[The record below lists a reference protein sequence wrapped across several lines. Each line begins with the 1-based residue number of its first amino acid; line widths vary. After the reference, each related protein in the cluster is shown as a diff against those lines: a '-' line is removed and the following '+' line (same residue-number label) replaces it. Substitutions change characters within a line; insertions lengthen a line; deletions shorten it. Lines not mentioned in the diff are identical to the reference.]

1 MNFLKFTLFLLLF
14 CAVSTTLF
22 AQQKTSYKFFFGAGK
37 TAKDFIKVD
46 PSTTYSKETGYGFDF
61 GTKPVSIDRGGR
73 NPLKA
78 GFCTSE
84 KPFYFSI
91 YLPEGNYNV
100 TITMG
105 DTKGAS
111 ITTVKT
117 ESRRLM
123 LEKVQTK
130 PGKFETRTFTINTR
144 IPQIAGIDE
153 KVGLKPRE
161 LNKLDWDDK
170 LTFEFSDL
178 HPCIATL
185 EITKVEDAI
194 TVYLAGNSTVVDQ
207 DEEPWASWGQMI
219 PKYFKQGV
227 AISNQA
233 ESGLSLGSFL
243 GTKRLKKVLSTMKA
257 GDYLFIE
264 FGHND
269 QKEKGPDDGAF
280 KSYSERFRTFISE
293 TRNKGGIPVIVTS
306 TNRRTFGEDGKL
318 TNSLG
323 DYPDAARQIAKELN
337 VPLID
342 LNAMTKTFYEALG
355 SDNSKKA
362 FVIYPANS
370 FPDQPQA
377 FNDNTHFNGYGA
389 YELAKCIIEGIKANN
404 LGITRFL
411 VDGLTTFNP
420 AMPDNPDTFSLP
432 RSPKSSVVKPDGN

>member
-1 MNFLKFTLFLLLF
+1 MKASKFTSLLFLFCTLSTMLL
-14 CAVSTTLF
+14 
-22 AQQKTSYKFFFGAGK
+22 AQPKTSYKFFFGAGQ
-37 TAKDFIKVD
+37 TAKEFIKVD
-46 PSTTYSKETGYGFDF
+46 PSTAYSKETGYGFDF
-61 GTKPVSIDRGGR
+61 GTKPVSVDRGGR

-84 KPFYFSI
+84 KPFYFSVQ
-91 YLPEGNYNV
+91 LPEGNYNV

-105 DTKGAS
+105 DAKGTS
-111 ITTVKT
+111 TTTVKA

-123 LEKVQTK
+123 LEKIQTK
-130 PGKFETRTFTINTR
+130 SGKFETRTFTINTR
-144 IPQIAGIDE
+144 IPQIAGTNE
-153 KVGLKPRE
+153 KVSLKPRE

-170 LTFEFSDL
+170 LTFEFTDL

-185 EITKVEDAI
+185 EINKVEDAI

-219 PKYFKQGV
+219 PRFFKQGV

-243 GTKRLKKVLSTMKA
+243 SSKRLKKVLSTMKS

-280 KSYSERFRTFISE
+280 KSYAERFRTFIVE
-293 TRNKGGIPVIVTS
+293 TRDKGGIPVIVTS

-323 DYPDAARQIAKELN
+323 DYPDAARLIAKEQN

-342 LNAMTKTFYEALG
+342 LNDMTKTFYEALG
-355 SDNSKKA
+355 PDKSKKA
-362 FVIYPANS
+362 FVIYPANT
-370 FPDQPQA
+370 FPDQPQP

-389 YELAKCIIEGIKANN
+389 YELAKCVVEGIKANKLN
-404 LGITRFL
+404 IAGFL
-411 VDGLTTFNP
+411 INGLTTFNP
-420 AMPDNPDTFSLP
+420 AVPDAPETFSLP
-432 RSPKSSVVKPDGN
+432 LSLKSSVVKPDGN